1 MCRHSLKLI
10 PKRLC
15 SYCTKLDVYWRRK
28 CGFLERTLTLESD
41 GLEVESSRLILGKLH
56 SLSEP
61 QFSHMYAGKKNN
73 GQSLIFIPDTLPG
86 TFTYLILSSYNCLME
101 MT

>member
-28 CGFLERTLTLESD
+28 CGFLERTQTLESD

-61 QFSHMYAGKKNN
+61 QFSNYPMRIIKSASQGCEINKLDYR
-73 GQSLIFIPDTLPG
+73 S
-86 TFTYLILSSYNCLME
+86 
-101 MT
+101 